1 MRAFL
6 AKVMPPDPAHTAFV
20 FPGQGSQKVGM
31 GKELAAADAS
41 ARAVFA
47 EADDI
52 LGFPLSRLCWEG
64 PAEELN
70 DTAVTQPALLTHSVA
85 VLRALQARQPGLAP
99 AVVAGHSLGEFSA
112 LVAAG
117 ALDFSPAL
125 RLVQAR
131 GRLMKEAGERN
142 PGGMAAVL
150 GLDVGQIDAIC
161 RAVEAE
167 SGGVVQVANDNCP
180 GQVVIS
186 GSEGALAMAM
196 ERLGAAG
203 AKRTIRLAVS
213 IAAHSAL
220 MEPATAT
227 FGQRVDEA
235 GVRDPLIPVV
245 GNVQAVVL
253 RSAAEIGADV
263 RAQLLS
269 RVRWT
274 ESIRRMIAEGTQSFA
289 ELGTGEVLT
298 GLIRRIDRTPTLT
311 ALDLPQ
317 TLDAFLA

>member
-1 MRAFL
+1 
-6 AKVMPPDPAHTAFV
+6 MPPDPNHTAFL

-31 GKELAAADAS
+31 GKDLAAADAS

-47 EADDI
+47 EADEI
-52 LGFPLSRLCWEG
+52 LGYSLSRLCWDG

-85 VLRALQARQPGLAP
+85 VLRALEARQPGLAP

-117 ALDFSPAL
+117 ALDFAPAL
-125 RLVQAR
+125 RLVQQR
-131 GRLMKEAGERN
+131 GRLMKEAGQRN

-150 GLDVGQIDAIC
+150 GLDVEQIDTIC

-186 GSEGALAMAM
+186 GDEAALATAM
-196 ERLGAAG
+196 ERLAAAG

-220 MEPATAT
+220 MAPASPT

-235 GVRDPLIPVV
+235 GVRDPALPVI
-245 GNVQAVVL
+245 GNVGAQVL
-253 RSAAEIGADV
+253 RDAAGVRDDV
-263 RAQLLS
+263 KAQLTS

-274 ESIRRMIAEGTQSFA
+274 ESVRRMIAEGMQSFA
-289 ELGTGEVLT
+289 EVGTGDVLI
-298 GLIRRIDRTPTLT
+298 GLLRRIDRTPSLT
-311 ALDLPQ
+311 ALDLPEA
-317 TLDAFLA
+317 LDAFLA

>member
-1 MRAFL
+1 
-6 AKVMPPDPAHTAFV
+6 MPPDPNHTAFV

-31 GKELAAADAS
+31 GKELAEADPA

-52 LGFPLSRLCWEG
+52 LGYPLSQLCWHG

-85 VLRALQARQPGLAP
+85 VLRALEARAPGRLP
-99 AVVAGHSLGEFSA
+99 AIVAGHSLGEFSA
-112 LVAAG
+112 LVCAG
-117 ALDFSPAL
+117 ALDFAPAL

-131 GRLMKEAGERN
+131 GRLMKEAGARM

-150 GLDVGQIDAIC
+150 GLEVEPVDEVC
-161 RAVEAE
+161 RLVQAE
-167 SGGVVQVANDNCP
+167 SGRVVQVANDNCP
-180 GQVVIS
+180 GQIVIS
-186 GSEGALAMAM
+186 GDETGLAAAM
-196 ERLGAAG
+196 ERLVAAG

-220 MEPATAT
+220 MAPAAEA
-227 FGQRVDEA
+227 FAERVDEA
-235 GVRDPLIPVV
+235 GVRDPMRPVV
-245 GNVQAVVL
+245 GNVGARVL
-253 RSAAEIGADV
+253 RSSPELRDDV
-263 RAQLLS
+263 KRQLTA

-274 ESIRRMIAEGTQSFA
+274 ESIRRMVADGVQTFA
-289 ELGTGEVLT
+289 EIGSGEVLI
-298 GLIRRIDRTPTLT
+298 GLIRRIDRGPALA
-311 ALDLPQ
+311 ALDLPA

>member
-1 MRAFL
+1 VAFL
-6 AKVMPPDPAHTAFV
+6 AQIMPLDPRHTAFL

-31 GKELAAADAS
+31 GKELAAAEPS

-47 EADDI
+47 EADEI
-52 LGFPLSRLCWEG
+52 LGFPLSHVCWEG

-85 VLRALQARQPGLAP
+85 VLRALAARQPRLAP
-99 AVVAGHSLGEFSA
+99 AIVAGHSLGEFSA
-112 LVAAG
+112 LVSAG
-117 ALDFSPAL
+117 ALEFPAAL
-125 RLVQAR
+125 RLVQER
-131 GRLMKEAGERN
+131 GRLMKDAGQRT

-150 GLDVGQIDAIC
+150 GLEVEQVDDIC
-161 RAVEAE
+161 RAVASE

-180 GQVVIS
+180 GQIVIS
-186 GSEGALAMAM
+186 GDETALATAM
-196 ERLGAAG
+196 ERLAAAG

-220 MEPATAT
+220 MAPASAS

-235 GVRDPLIPVV
+235 GLRDPALPVV
-245 GNVQAVVL
+245 GNVGADVL
-253 RSAAEIGADV
+253 RSSAELRADLK
-263 RAQLLS
+263 AQLTS

-274 ESIRRMIAEGTQSFA
+274 ESVRRMIAAGTQAFA
-289 ELGTGEVLT
+289 EVGTGEVLI

-311 ALDLPQ
+311 ALDLPA

>member
-1 MRAFL
+1 
-6 AKVMPPDPAHTAFV
+6 MPPDLNRTAFV

-31 GKELAAADAS
+31 GKELCEADPAARS
-41 ARAVFA
+41 VFA
-47 EADDI
+47 EADSI

-85 VLRALQARQPGLAP
+85 VLRALEARHSQWHP
-99 AVVAGHSLGEFSA
+99 ASVAGHSLGEFSA

-117 ALDFSPAL
+117 SLDFAAAL
-125 RLVQAR
+125 RLVRER
-131 GRLMKEAGERN
+131 GRLMKDAGQRQ

-150 GLDVGQIDAIC
+150 GLAVDRIDEIC
-161 RAVEAE
+161 RAVVAE
-167 SGGVVQVANDNCP
+167 TGNVVQVANDNCP

-186 GSEGALAMAM
+186 GDEGALAIAM

-220 MEPATAT
+220 MQPAVEPFAVA
-227 FGQRVDEA
+227 VDQAGIGEA
-235 GVRDPLIPVV
+235 RLPII
-245 GNVQAVVL
+245 GNVEARAL
-253 RSAAEIGADV
+253 RASSDLRTDV
-263 RAQLLS
+263 KAQLTS

-274 ESIRRMIAEGTQSFA
+274 ETIRRLVADGTSAFA
-289 ELGTGEVLT
+289 EIGTGEVLL
-298 GLIRRIDRTPTLT
+298 GLIKRIDPSPTLT
-311 ALDLPQ
+311 ALDRPAS
-317 TLDAFLA
+317 LDAFLG

>member
-1 MRAFL
+1 
-6 AKVMPPDPAHTAFV
+6 MPPDPKHTAFI

-31 GKELAAADAS
+31 GKELAEADPS

-52 LGFPLSRLCWEG
+52 LGFHLSHLCWEG

-70 DTAVTQPALLTHSVA
+70 DTAVTQPALLTHSMA
-85 VLRALQARQPGLAP
+85 VLRALEARQSGWRP
-99 AVVAGHSLGEFSA
+99 AIVAGHSLGEFSA
-112 LVAAG
+112 LVSAG
-117 ALDFSPAL
+117 ALDFAPAL

-150 GLDVGQIDAIC
+150 GLEVEQVESIC
-161 RAVEAE
+161 RQVEAE
-167 SGGVVQVANDNCP
+167 SGNVVQVANDNCP
-180 GQVVIS
+180 GQIVIS
-186 GSEGALAMAM
+186 GDEAALATAM
-196 ERLGAAG
+196 ERLAAAG

-220 MEPATAT
+220 MAPAVPA

-235 GVRDPLIPVV
+235 GMRDPALTVV
-245 GNVQAVVL
+245 GNVGAEVL
-253 RSAAEIGADV
+253 RSAAEIRADV
-263 RAQLLS
+263 KAQLTS

-274 ESIRRMIAEGTQSFA
+274 ESVRRMIADGTKTFA
-289 ELGTGEVLT
+289 EIGTGEVLL
-298 GLIRRIDRTPTLT
+298 GLIRRIDRSPSLA
-311 ALDLPQ
+311 ALDLPAA
-317 TLDAFLA
+317 LDAFLA

>member
-1 MRAFL
+1 
-6 AKVMPPDPAHTAFV
+6 MPPDLRHTAFV

-31 GKELAAADAS
+31 GKDLASADPS

-70 DTAVTQPALLTHSVA
+70 DTSVTQPALLTHSVA
-85 VLRALQARQPGLAP
+85 VLRALQARHPALAP

-117 ALDFSPAL
+117 ALEFASAL
-125 RLVQAR
+125 RLVQER
-131 GRLMKEAGERN
+131 GRLMKEAGHRN

-150 GLDVGQIDAIC
+150 GLDVEHIDAIC

-186 GSEGALAMAM
+186 GGEGALATAM
-196 ERLGAAG
+196 ERLAAAG

-213 IAAHSAL
+213 IAAHSKL
-220 MEPATAT
+220 MAPATAT
-227 FGQRVDEA
+227 FGLRVDEA

-245 GNVQAVVL
+245 GNVGAVVL

-263 RAQLLS
+263 KAQLTS

-274 ESIRRMIAEGTQSFA
+274 ESVQYMIAEGTRTFA
-289 ELGTGEVLT
+289 EVGTGEVLI
-298 GLIRRIDRTPTLT
+298 GLIRRIDRTPALT

>member
-1 MRAFL
+1 
-6 AKVMPPDPAHTAFV
+6 MPPDPNHTAFL

-31 GKELAAADAS
+31 GRDLASADPS

-47 EADDI
+47 EADEI
-52 LGFPLSRLCWEG
+52 LGFPLSKLCWEG

-85 VLRALQARQPGLAP
+85 VLRAMAARRPGLTP

-112 LVAAG
+112 LVSAA
-117 ALDFSPAL
+117 ALDFAPAL
-125 RLVQAR
+125 RLVQQR
-131 GRLMKEAGERN
+131 GLLMKEAGQRS

-150 GLDVGQIDAIC
+150 GLEVERIDEIC
-161 RAVEAE
+161 RAVEADVH
-167 SGGVVQVANDNCP
+167 GVVQVANDNCP

-186 GSEGALAMAM
+186 GDEAALATAM
-196 ERLGAAG
+196 ERLMAAG

-220 MEPATAT
+220 MGPASAT
-227 FGQRVDEA
+227 FGQRVEEA
-235 GVRDPLIPVV
+235 GVRDPALPVV
-245 GNVQAVVL
+245 GNVTAERLHTAAGL
-253 RSAAEIGADV
+253 RDDV
-263 RAQLLS
+263 KRQLTS

-274 ESIRRMIAEGTQSFA
+274 ESVRRMIADGTQIFA
-289 ELGTGEVLT
+289 EIGTGEVLI
-298 GLIRRIDRTPTLT
+298 GLIRRIDRGPVLT
-311 ALDLPQ
+311 ALDLPE